1 MDKAITQALNSLVP
15 ELNGPLPPE
24 LLELASSLLAQSR
37 TKASGLK
44 AAEEIGRTYA
54 CANLAC
60 ERLKQNLGL
69 PKIQPRPPCPPRV
82 YQKLYQHLDTSL
94 AVSRP
99 RTTRQSKPSEF
110 AAAANSSPVTPR
122 KPANATPRTPHPA
135 RSSKRKRE
143 VTIVDELP
151 SWVISVTRALCKRL
165 SVSATTPH
173 IFAGVSSVLTLPSPN
188 HPNPGDDQILRL
200 RQMSVEALI
209 VAVYILVRTRLSGS
223 GLDTKNYAL
232 QRDKALTIVS
242 ELRHGDNHFVTPE
255 SGEVNEWLVEIARG
269 CWRELDW
276 FTNVQEGAGVRT
288 RDSEAEDSDK
298 QDSSHTDDDQGFA
311 TKNRRLG
318 WQMEEAP
325 FLQPGLGTMMQD
337 KFDYL
342 SDEKRAE
349 YQRWKKGFL
358 ARIEQIE
365 KTQSG

>member
-1 MDKAITQALNSLVP
+1 MKKAITQALTSLVP

-37 TKASGLK
+37 TKASSLN
-44 AAEEIGRTYA
+44 ADEEIGRTYA

-60 ERLKQNLGL
+60 ERTAQ
-69 PKIQPRPPCPPRV
+69 
-82 YQKLYQHLDTSL
+82 
-94 AVSRP
+94 
-99 RTTRQSKPSEF
+99 QSKPSEP
-110 AAAANSSPVTPR
+110 AAAANASAVTPR
-122 KPANATPRTPHPA
+122 KPARATPRTPHSA

-143 VTIVDELP
+143 VTIVDESP
-151 SWVISVTRALCKRL
+151 PWVMPVIRALCKRL
-165 SVSATTPH
+165 SFPATTPH
-173 IFAGVSSVLTLPSPN
+173 VFAGVSSVLTLPPPDYPN
-188 HPNPGDDQILRL
+188 LGDDQVLRL

-209 VAVYILVRTRLSGS
+209 VAVFILVRTRLSGS
-223 GLDTKNYAL
+223 GLDTKDYAL
-232 QRDKALTIVS
+232 QRDEALAIVG
-242 ELRHGDNHFVTPE
+242 ELRHGDDQFVTPE
-255 SGEVNEWLVEIARG
+255 SGDVNEWLVEIARG

-276 FTNVQEGAGVRT
+276 FTNVQEGADGGA

-298 QDSSHTDDDQGFA
+298 HDSSHTDDDDGFA
-311 TKNRRLG
+311 TRNRRLG
-318 WQMEEAP
+318 WQMGEAP

-349 YQRWKKGFL
+349 YQRWKKRFL